1 MITLYTFG
9 PLFGL
14 PDPSPFVLKTWT
26 HLQMAGLDF
35 VTEPGG
41 PQRGPKGKLPF
52 IDDDGAVVAD
62 SVLIRAHLE
71 RAHGADFD
79 NGLDGR
85 QQALAWAAERMLEDH
100 LYWAMVLARWADDE
114 NFAKGPAHFFDGV
127 PEAAREGVRAGGRQ
141 QVLANTQAHGLGRH
155 SPEEID
161 ALAARSVDSL
171 AELMG
176 DGAYLMGD
184 QPCGADASAFAFIA
198 AAAAPYFETPLRR
211 RIEGHSN
218 LMRYRDRMM
227 QRHFPAYA

>member
-1 MITLYTFG
+1 
-9 PLFGL
+9 
-14 PDPSPFVLKTWT
+14 VLKTWT

-62 SVLIRAHLE
+62 SVMIREHLE
-71 RAHGADFD
+71 RARGADFD
-79 NGLDGR
+79 SGLDGR
-85 QQALAWAAERMLEDH
+85 QRAVAWAAERMLEDH

-155 SPEEID
+155 SPQEID

-171 AELMG
+171 AALMG
-176 DGAYLMGD
+176 DAAYLMGE

-211 RIEGHSN
+211 RIDGHSN

-227 QRHFPAYA
+227 QRHFPGFA